1 MKQSR
6 IKKKRIEGWK
16 EVLANINTL
25 NKNLYNAVKAITEGQ
40 EGITPYEPRA

>member
-16 EVLANINTL
+16 NVLENINSQ
-25 NKNLYNAVKAITEGQ
+25 NKSLYDAVKAITEGQ
-40 EGITPYEPRA
+40 EGIIPYQPRS